1 MPVLVDFYASWC
13 GPCKR
18 LAPTLEEVAAE
29 SRGARVVKVNVDDSP
44 ELAER
49 YDIHSMPSL
58 LVFKN
63 GRVMAREKGV
73 VSKSR
78 LKAML
83 DL

>member
-1 MPVLVDFYASWC
+1 M
-13 GPCKR
+13 
-18 LAPTLEEVAAE
+18 
-29 SRGARVVKVNVDDSP
+29 KVNVDDSP

-63 GRVMAREKGV
+63 GRVMARQKGV

>member
-1 MPVLVDFYASWC
+1 M
-13 GPCKR
+13 
-18 LAPTLEEVAAE
+18 
-29 SRGARVVKVNVDDSP
+29 NVDDSP
-44 ELAER
+44 ALAER

-63 GRVMAREKGV
+63 GRVMARQKGV